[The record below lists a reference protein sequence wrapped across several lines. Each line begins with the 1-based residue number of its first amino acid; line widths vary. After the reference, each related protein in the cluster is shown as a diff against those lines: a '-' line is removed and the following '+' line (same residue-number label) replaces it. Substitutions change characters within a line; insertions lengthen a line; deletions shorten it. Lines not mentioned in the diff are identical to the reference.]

1 LQLVQVVQA
10 VPRKAAGEPMQAVE
24 QTQLF
29 QAVALQLVLQLV
41 AAVVVMAIHQVL
53 LADLVEVEVHLV
65 QVEPELQVK
74 EATEVLEQLTVQV
87 IGLVV
92 AVVVQEVMAQ
102 HHLQQK
108 VDQVELELKLHG
120 FQHRLDKL

>member
-1 LQLVQVVQA
+1 LQLVAVAQA
-10 VPRKAAGEPMQAVE
+10 VPRKAAGEPMQAVV

-53 LADLVEVEVHLV
+53 LADQVVVEVHLV
-65 QVEPELQVK
+65 QVEPELQDREVT
-74 EATEVLEQLTVQV
+74 EALEQLTVQV

-92 AVVVQEVMAQ
+92 VAVAQEVLAQ
-102 HHLQQK
+102 HH
-108 VDQVELELKLHG
+108 
-120 FQHRLDKL
+120 